1 MYNFALFHY
10 SHFVGTLYCV
20 LPPTHEKTVTI
31 RSDSCESDNCSDSS
45 SQPFHSVQGA
55 QVNISHRPYFN
66 CLKWH
71 TFQSDHIQ
79 QQTHTIQIAPNNGIN
94 STPSM
99 GASLLP
105 VIVHPT
111 QLVPVLPAAS
121 QSVVKRVVHAAPVS
135 NVPQVC
141 PPVIIKTEQKSD
153 GG

>member
-1 MYNFALFHY
+1 M
-10 SHFVGTLYCV
+10 
-20 LPPTHEKTVTI
+20 
-31 RSDSCESDNCSDSS
+31 
-45 SQPFHSVQGA
+45 
-55 QVNISHRPYFN
+55 YFN
-66 CLKWH
+66 CLKCF
-71 TFQSDHIQ
+71 TFQSDHIH

-99 GASLLP
+99 GASVLP

-135 NVPQVC
+135 SAPPAC